1 MCHSSAFSYAN
12 QHTCT
17 QICTQICTCVE
28 THTRKYLK
36 HLSNICIFIYIFTC
50 IFIYTFTCKYRYEN
64 AYVYT
69 KSSDILH
76 STWKCVDCIIPENM
90 YAKLSDFCIL
100 HENAYI
106 ASYMKM
112 CIHSC
117 QIFAFSKVVRYLH
130 SRWGAGLQVKC
141 LGLSVWG
148 VGFQVKCLGLRVWG

>member
-1 MCHSSAFSYAN
+1 LISQMCHSSAFSYAN

-36 HLSNICIFIYIFTC
+36 HLSNVCIFIYIFTC

-76 STWKCVDCIIPENM
+76 STWKCVYCIIHENAYVYTKLSDILHSTWKCVDCIIHENV
-90 YAKLSDFCIL
+90 YTQLSDFCIL
-100 HENAYI
+100 Q
-106 ASYMKM
+106 
-112 CIHSC
+112 SC
-117 QIFAFSKVVRYLH
+117 QIFAFS
-130 SRWGAGLQVKC
+130 
-141 LGLSVWG
+141 LGCRTSG
-148 VGFQVKCLGLRVWG
+148 